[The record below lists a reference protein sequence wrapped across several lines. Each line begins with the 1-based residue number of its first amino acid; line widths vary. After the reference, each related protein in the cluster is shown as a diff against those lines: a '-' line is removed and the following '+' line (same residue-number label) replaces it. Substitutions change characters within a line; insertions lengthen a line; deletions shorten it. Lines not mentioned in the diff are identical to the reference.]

1 MWLDELL
8 PVRVTAHFFYVSS
21 HHKKNKAMDD
31 NKENK
36 MSLNLDPQIAGGSYA
51 NLAIIS
57 HSRSEFVIDF
67 ASSLPGLPGPK
78 INNRI
83 VMSPEHTKRLLNALA
98 ENVGKYEAQFGTIM
112 LEGAAKGS
120 TFNLADMVPNGG
132 AKS

>member
-1 MWLDELL
+1 MYLRTVKVID
-8 PVRVTAHFFYVSS
+8 
-21 HHKKNKAMDD
+21 AMDGK
-31 NKENK
+31 KENT
-36 MSLNLDPQIAGGSYA
+36 MNLNLDPQIASGSYS

-98 ENVGKYEAQFGTIM
+98 ENVSKYEAQFGTIM
-112 LEGAAKGS
+112 LESAPKGS
-120 TFNLADMVPNGG
+120 TFNLADIVPNGG